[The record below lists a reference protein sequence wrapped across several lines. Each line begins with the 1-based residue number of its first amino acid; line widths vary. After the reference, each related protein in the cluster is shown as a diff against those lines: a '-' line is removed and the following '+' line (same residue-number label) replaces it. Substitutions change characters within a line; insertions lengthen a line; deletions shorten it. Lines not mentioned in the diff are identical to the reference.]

1 MSKKPIYK
9 SKLFYV
15 ALAVLAVAG
24 YGMKLKD
31 DKPAPVPAATVSASV
46 TAEPAVEV
54 TDAPT
59 ATPAPR
65 PTHWPAYALVD
76 TVCGRGL
83 TVQTGDDGG
92 AIRCDY
98 TLQTTKR
105 ASIEWTDG
113 AHVYTVTG
121 DADDLARLYLY
132 MLDNVAWESC
142 LYSVKRNRVAGYG
155 GGIDA
160 SKASASLAG
169 YTATVRAA
177 LDVKPTPTPAPV
189 KHDYVV
195 NLESKIFHKPGCFQE
210 KRIKGKKRKE
220 VHVFREYMISKG
232 YEPCGNCNP

>member
-31 DKPAPVPAATVSASV
+31 DKPAPATTVSASV

-54 TDAPT
+54 TDFPT
-59 ATPAPR
+59 ATPSPR
-65 PTHWPAYALVD
+65 PTHWPAYALVSEA
-76 TVCGRGL
+76 GNMGL
-83 TVQTGDDGG
+83 TGG

-132 MLDNVAWESC
+132 MLDNVAWDSC
-142 LYSVKRNRVAGYG
+142 LYSVKRNLVAGYG

-177 LDVKPTPTPAPV
+177 LDVKPTPTPAPE
-189 KHDYVV
+189 KYDYVV
-195 NLESKIFHKPGCFQE
+195 NLESKIFHKPGCFQAD
-210 KRIKGKKRKE
+210 RIKGKKRKE
-220 VHVFREYMISKG
+220 VHVSREYMISKG